1 MTELYNGKYR
11 VPSARA
17 EWHQYDNGVYFVTI
31 CTHEKRHWFG
41 EISDGGMNYSPV
53 GRTAYDNI
61 VAMPSH
67 FPYVDIGA
75 FVVMPNHVHMIIAI
89 DGNKIPRR
97 DVTRHV
103 SSNKETCHVTSLQNG
118 DNETCHVTSLQNGDN
133 ETCHVTSL
141 QRAVDVATQSKTWL
155 SVVIGQYKQSV
166 TRQAKLL
173 GIPFAWQTRFH
184 DHIITNQQSYETITQ
199 YIENNV
205 ESWEIDTMYK

>member
-1 MTELYNGKYR
+1 MSRLYKKNEMTELYNGKYR
-11 VPSARA
+11 VPSARV

-75 FVVMPNHVHMIIAI
+75 FVVMPNHVHMIVSI
-89 DGNKIPRR
+89 DGNKLPRR

-103 SSNKETCHVTSLQNG
+103 SSNKETCRVTSPP
-118 DNETCHVTSLQNGDN
+118 
-133 ETCHVTSL
+133 TSL

-166 TRQAKLL
+166 TRQARLL

-205 ESWEIDTMYK
+205 ESWELDTMYI

>member
-1 MTELYNGKYR
+1 MSRLYKKNEMTELYNGKYR
-11 VPSARA
+11 VPSARV

-75 FVVMPNHVHMIIAI
+75 FVVMPNHVHMIVSI
-89 DGNKIPRR
+89 DGNKLPRR

-103 SSNKETCHVTSLQNG
+103 SSNKETCR
-118 DNETCHVTSLQNGDN
+118 
-133 ETCHVTSL
+133 VTSL

-166 TRQAKLL
+166 TRQARLL

-205 ESWEIDTMYK
+205 ESWELDTMYI